1 MGGNRLRSTITPN
14 PPQLGS
20 SVTRQFKEKIMI
32 STLFLNRVRTQSGLA
47 TLNMF
52 VLAGLLFL
60 SAIPQAG
67 AQTVTLPNRALQNTS
82 FQTQNVAVTATCAV
96 ANCTASR
103 RIFKPVL
110 SMICPVGANF
120 TCTYY
125 IHLESQDH
133 FLSILDAG
141 KFRFLVDGT
150 QAVPGPGEGNGFFT
164 WDNNDPHSDLAVPQ
178 DHSFAV
184 VATVTNEVANQAHTI
199 EVDIACT
206 DTDASG
212 SCTATSLLSSLEVNV
227 YTP

>member
-1 MGGNRLRSTITPN
+1 MTTTVL
-14 PPQLGS
+14 
-20 SVTRQFKEKIMI
+20 
-32 STLFLNRVRTQSGLA
+32 LNRVRTQCGLA
-47 TLNMF
+47 KLNLF
-52 VLAGLLFL
+52 VLASLLIL
-60 SAIPQAG
+60 SAIPPAG

-103 RIFKPVL
+103 RIFKPAL
-110 SMICPVGANF
+110 SMICPVAANF

-133 FLSILDAG
+133 FLSIFDAG
-141 KFRFLVDGT
+141 KFRFLVDGA

-164 WDNNDPHSDLAVPQ
+164 WDNNDMNSPTVVPQ

-184 VATVTNEVANQAHTI
+184 VATVKNEAANQAHTI